1 MLCPTC
7 CRIFHGRAPR
17 LDERIRHAFS
27 LEEFQS
33 SLALECFICCG
44 LRDNF
49 RIDTEAYEI
58 DSIDHLV
65 GIRAVEYKFEI
76 MGLMN
81 DRIRTPDRPKYRYL
95 TVTWDC
101 EVKYP
106 GREREIRQ
114 LVQWPIQ
121 SVEGEHRWFM
131 CLAIPGS
138 DDEHQIQADHK
149 PGNVKWKEPSVFE
162 APKIDMWDWLQD
174 ATVSKVS
181 QWLELCGQDHDTCSP
196 LRSGLQTQQWYP
208 SRLISVHPGSVRLVE
223 TVEATITGPYLT
235 LSHRWPANAS
245 VYTQLKEDNL
255 SSLKTRIDVDCL
267 SKVFQD
273 AIVYTRRLG
282 VEYIWIDSLCIIQDS
297 KEDWEAESATMAEIY
312 SRSYCNLSAT
322 ADRCQEE
329 GLFHPRQKLQFSHE
343 RVTFDWVGVPFTT
356 DDGKLSD
363 CSAPSFHRQDY
374 VLYDPNFWTRRV
386 DQQELFTR
394 GWVFQEQ
401 QLAPRILHF
410 SSDQLLW
417 ECRQHRACEMFP
429 SGLPQNEM
437 GWGESWRSNPAA
449 TVIKGALA
457 SARTD
462 GDSSGFYPTLGLSP
476 WLAWQQVVGH
486 YTRLNL
492 TKAQDA
498 LVALGGV
505 ARVYQQLYKSR
516 YVAGHWD
523 EDFVSSLIWR
533 VSTEGHSR
541 NCPFARVQRPEH
553 FRTEVSQYIAPS
565 WSWASAD
572 IGVVGYGAR
581 LVPTYTP
588 DVVHKCVIVSNG
600 DQFGIVT
607 DGYLLLKGPIYPA
620 SLAVNDRFNL
630 KVLVGLL
637 VEGFA
642 SPVWTVDMDMC
653 CRRHPSLVEIV
664 KEIENDED
672 SEAGLSSNGTDEEDA
687 EMDGDSAEQSDSS
700 SEDDG
705 FDPDWDLKTLSKR
718 YPVVFYLP
726 IFEGTTVDE
735 SDNVT
740 EIRTG
745 LVLEPVDGCRGAYRR
760 VGICFDKHV
769 ANRDWMLP
777 EAMKASES
785 MPEGSDSHLYLGL
798 GEGMILIV

>member
-7 CRIFHGRAPR
+7 RSIFHGRAPR
-17 LDERIRHAFS
+17 LDERISHRFS
-27 LEEFQS
+27 LEEFHS
-33 SLALECFICCG
+33 SLALGCFICCG

-65 GIRAVEYKFEI
+65 GIRGVEYRFEI

-81 DRIRTPDRPKYRYL
+81 DRVRRPGQPKYRYL

-101 EVKYP
+101 EVEYP
-106 GREREIRQ
+106 GRERDIRQ
-114 LVQWPIQ
+114 LVQWPVQ
-121 SVEGEHRWFM
+121 SVEEN
-131 CLAIPGS
+131 A
-138 DDEHQIQADHK
+138 
-149 PGNVKWKEPSVFE
+149 KWNEPSVLG
-162 APKIDMWDWLQD
+162 APKIAMGDWLSHEI
-174 ATVSKVS
+174 VSKVS
-181 QWLELCGQDHDTCSP
+181 QWLELCHQGHDTCIPPGSA
-196 LRSGLQTQQWYP
+196 LHTKQWYP
-208 SRLISVHPGSVRLVE
+208 SRLISVQAGSVRLIE
-223 TVEATITGPYLT
+223 TMETTLTGPYLT

-245 VYTQLKEDNL
+245 VYTQLKGDNL
-255 SSLKTRIDVDCL
+255 GSLKTGVDVACL
-267 SKVFQD
+267 SQVFQD

-282 VEYIWIDSLCIIQDS
+282 VDYIWIDSLCIIQDS
-297 KEDWEAESATMAEIY
+297 KEDWEAESATMADIY

-322 ADRCQEE
+322 ADACQDD

-343 RVTFDWVGVPFTT
+343 RVTSDWVGVPFKS
-356 DDGKLSD
+356 DDGTLPE
-363 CSAPSFHRQDY
+363 CSPLSFHRQDY

-410 SSDQLLW
+410 SPDQLLW

-429 SGLPQNEM
+429 SGLPQKEM

-457 SARTD
+457 GSARTG

-476 WLAWQQVVGH
+476 WLAWQQVIGH

-505 ARVYQQLYKSR
+505 ARVYQQLYQSR
-516 YVAGHWD
+516 YVAGHWE

-533 VSTEGHSR
+533 FSTEGHSR
-541 NCPFARVQRPEH
+541 SCPSARVQRPEE
-553 FRTEVSQYIAPS
+553 FRTDGSQYIAPS

-572 IGVVGYGAR
+572 MGVVGYGAR

-588 DVVHKCVIVSNG
+588 DVVHKCVISSSG

-642 SPVWTVDMDMC
+642 SPVWTVDLDMC
-653 CRRHPSLVEIV
+653 CRRHPSLKEIV
-664 KEIENDED
+664 KEMEDDED
-672 SEAGLSSNGTDEEDA
+672 NETGSSSNEVGEEDDETDE
-687 EMDGDSAEQSDSS
+687 DSAEQSDSG
-700 SEDDG
+700 SEDDD
-705 FDPDWDLKTLSKR
+705 FDPDWDLETLSRR
-718 YPVVFYLP
+718 YPVVYYLP
-726 IFEGTTVDE
+726 IFEGTVVDE
-735 SDNVT
+735 SDNLT
-740 EIRTG
+740 EARTG

-760 VGICFDKHV
+760 VGICFDRYT
-769 ANRDWMLP
+769 ANRGWMLP
-777 EAMKASES
+777 QARGI
-785 MPEGSDSHLYLGL
+785 PDSTTNGLSSGLYLDL
-798 GEGMILIV
+798 GQGMILIV